1 HRRCC
6 ARRSA
11 AWWRPAPRASTSA
24 STAPDRAG
32 ATRPRPHR
40 ADAAPGY
47 PPEVVVLAPE
57 VPDVRS
63 VLVGGEDEVV
73 VGAGDAGG
81 VGLEEVDDELLLVLE
96 VGRSHGVNTRRN

>member
-1 HRRCC
+1 M
-6 ARRSA
+6 
-11 AWWRPAPRASTSA
+11 
-24 STAPDRAG
+24 
-32 ATRPRPHR
+32 
-40 ADAAPGY
+40 
-47 PPEVVVLAPE
+47 LAPE

-73 VGAGDAGG
+73 VGADDAVV